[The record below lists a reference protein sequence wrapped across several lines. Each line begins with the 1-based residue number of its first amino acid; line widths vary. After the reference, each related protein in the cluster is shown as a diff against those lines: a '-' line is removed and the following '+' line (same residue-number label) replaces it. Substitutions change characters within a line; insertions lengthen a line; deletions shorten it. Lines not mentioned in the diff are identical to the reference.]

1 MDARAVS
8 ACDVA
13 SAAWQDWRSID
24 WASANRV
31 VRRLQTRIA
40 KATREGDWR
49 GVKRLQKLLT
59 HSTSAKALAVR
70 RVTEN
75 QGRRTPGVDGETWST
90 PESKREAVMSLT
102 GKGYKPKPLRRVH
115 IPKSN
120 GEKRPLGIPTM
131 KDRAMQALYLLA
143 LDPVAETTADANSY
157 GFRSHRST
165 ADAIVQCK
173 NLLARGHSSKWVL
186 EADIKGCFDNIS
198 HDWLLRHIPTDRKVL
213 RRWLKAGVV
222 EMGRLRPT
230 EAGTPQGGIISPVLA
245 NMTLDGLESLLE
257 ERFKSRKHKVHVVR
271 YADDFIVTGSSKEL
285 LETQVKPV
293 VEEFLAERG
302 LWLSPTKTK
311 ITHVTD
317 GFDFLGWNVRWTREG
332 FMVRPSKKNRLA
344 HYDKLR
350 QVVYRLRA
358 SKQDVVVAQL
368 NQIIRGWARYHTPVA
383 VSKTFKKMDH
393 LLWGKLW
400 AWAKRRHPNKGKRWV
415 KQRYFRREGAR
426 DWVFATDEQ
435 RLLRY
440 SDFPFREHF
449 KIKSEANPYDRE
461 WEAYFDEI
469 LTRRMTATLNGRK
482 KLAWLYREQEG
493 RCPVCNQRITRQTR
507 WHVHHKVRRV
517 DGGSDKPT
525 NLLLLHPTC
534 HRQVHSRPGDCEA
547 EGEGRQEGAM

>member
-1 MDARAVS
+1 M
-8 ACDVA
+8 
-13 SAAWQDWRSID
+13 
-24 WASANRV
+24 
-31 VRRLQTRIA
+31 QTRIA

-59 HSTSAKALAVR
+59 HSTSGKAIAVR

-90 PESKREAVMSLT
+90 PESKREAVLSLT
-102 GKGYKPKPLRRVH
+102 GKGYKPKPLRRVL

-131 KDRAMQALYLLA
+131 KDRAMQALHLLA
-143 LDPVAETTADANSY
+143 LDPVAETTADENSY
-157 GFRSHRST
+157 GFRPHRST

-198 HDWLLRHIPTDRKVL
+198 HNWLLRNIPMDRKML

-222 EMGRLRPT
+222 DMGQLKPT

-245 NMTLDGLESLLE
+245 NLTLDGLEKLLA

-271 YADDFIVTGSSKEL
+271 YADDFVVTGSSKEL
-285 LETQVKPV
+285 LEAQVKPV

-311 ITHVTD
+311 ITHIAD
-317 GFDFLGWNVRWTREG
+317 GFDFLGWTVRWAREG
-332 FMVRPSKKNRLA
+332 FVVVPSKKNRLA

-350 QVVYRLRA
+350 EVIHRLRA
-358 SKQDVVVAQL
+358 SKQEVVMAQL
-368 NQIIRGWARYHTPVA
+368 NPIIRGWARYHTPVA
-383 VSKTFKKMDH
+383 VCEVFKKMDH
-393 LLWGKLW
+393 MLWGKLW
-400 AWAKRRHPNKGKRWV
+400 AWAKRRHPNKGKRWL
-415 KQRYFRREGAR
+415 KRRYFRKEGAR

-440 SDFPFREHF
+440 SDFGFREHF
-449 KIKSEANPYDRE
+449 KIKSDANPYGRE
-461 WEAYFDEI
+461 WEAYFDEK
-469 LTRRMTATLNGRK
+469 LTRRMMETLNGRK

-507 WHVHHKVRRV
+507 WHVHHRVRRA

-525 NLLLLHPTC
+525 NLQLLHPTC
-534 HRQVHSRPGDCEA
+534 HRALHSQVKGREA
-547 EGEGRQEGAM
+547 DGKGQQEEAM